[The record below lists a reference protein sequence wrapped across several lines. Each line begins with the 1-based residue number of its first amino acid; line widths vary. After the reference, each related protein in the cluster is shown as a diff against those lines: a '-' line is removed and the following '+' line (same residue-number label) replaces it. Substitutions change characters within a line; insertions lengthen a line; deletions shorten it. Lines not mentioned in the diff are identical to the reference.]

1 MNLADSLG
9 LTIAYWMHILA
20 TVIWI
25 GGLASL
31 SLFVLPA
38 ARRSMQ
44 PEQYPVFLSSMQ
56 TRIQQIGWF
65 CLIVLIFTGMF
76 QMISNPNYRGF
87 LLISTPWAEAILLKH
102 LTVGVMLAL
111 SAYITWG
118 VMPALQRMAFRQAMG
133 KPGDP
138 AVAEKLVERETFLL
152 RLNLFLAII
161 VLLLTAWARTS

>member
-1 MNLADSLG
+1 VNLADSLG

-44 PEQYPVFLSSMQ
+44 PVQYSTFLTSIQ
-56 TRIQQIGWF
+56 GRIQQIGWF
-65 CLIVLIFTGMF
+65 SLIVLIFTGMF
-76 QMISNPNYRGF
+76 QMISHPNYQGF
-87 LLISTPWAEAILLKH
+87 LVISTTWAEAILIKH
-102 LTVGVMLAL
+102 LTVGVMLIL

-118 VMPALQRMAFRQAMG
+118 VMPALERMAFRQSMG

-138 AVAEKLVERETFLL
+138 EELEKLQQRETVLL
-152 RLNLFLAII
+152 RVNLFLAII

>member
-1 MNLADSLG
+1 MNLTDSLG

-25 GGLASL
+25 GGLSSL
-31 SLFVLPA
+31 AIFVLPA

-44 PEQYPVFLSSMQ
+44 PGQYSVFLAALQS
-56 TRIQQIGWF
+56 RIQQIGWF

-76 QMISNPNYRGF
+76 QMISHPNYQGF
-87 LLISTPWAEAILLKH
+87 LVISTPWAEAILIKH
-102 LTVGVMLAL
+102 LTVAVMLGL
-111 SAYITWG
+111 SSYITWG
-118 VMPALQRMAFRQAMG
+118 LMPALQRMAFMQSVG

-138 AVAEKLVERETFLL
+138 GVLEKLVERETFLL
-152 RLNLFLAII
+152 RLNLFLAVI